1 MSTQPSNGGA
11 AEKTGAARVY
21 FMRGLL
27 FMVPIAVT
35 LWLVGFA
42 LNLADSWLGSA
53 LRAIAHS
60 LFPGSSGSPSDE
72 SSWFSLAISVASI
85 LAVCGLL
92 VLLGKVASYRVGK
105 EGLRLVDHLFIH
117 IPGVNAVYRAA
128 RKMVEAFGDGG
139 AGSFQRCVYLRF
151 PGQYLTLGF
160 VTREVTEEGTGRKML
175 FVFVPHGPNPTG
187 GFTQIVPATDTVD
200 ANISPDKGL
209 QLVVSMGVLAP
220 DTLPKIRL
228 DS

>member
-1 MSTQPSNGGA
+1 MSSSTPNGSGQETTRA
-11 AEKTGAARVY
+11 Y
-21 FMRGLL
+21 FMRGLF

-35 LWLVGFA
+35 LWLVGFT
-42 LNLADSWLGSA
+42 LNLADSWLGTAIRA
-53 LRAIAHS
+53 LVS
-60 LFPGSSGSPSDE
+60 LLFPDSSASLE
-72 SSWFSLAISVASI
+72 AAAWFGFVVSVTS
-85 LAVCGLL
+85 VL
-92 VLLGKVASYRVGK
+92 VLCGALVFLGKVASYRVGK

-151 PGQYLTLGF
+151 PGTYLTLGF
-160 VTREVTEEGTGRKML
+160 VTKEVTEQGTGRKML

-187 GFTQIVPATDTVD
+187 GFTQIVPADETHD
-200 ANISPDKGL
+200 AGITPDQGL

-220 DTLPKIRL
+220 ESFPQFGPKTG
-228 DS
+228 S

>member
-1 MSTQPSNGGA
+1 MSSQPSNNGGA
-11 AEKTGAARVY
+11 GGQTTTRVH

-53 LRAIAHS
+53 LRAIAHG
-60 LFPGSSGSPSDE
+60 FFADSSWEGTG
-72 SSWFSLAISVASI
+72 WFSLVISVASI

-92 VLLGKVASYRVGK
+92 VLVGKVASYRVGK

-151 PGQYLTLGF
+151 PAQHLTLGF
-160 VTREVTEEGTGRKML
+160 VTREVTEAVTGRKML

-187 GFTQIVPATDTVD
+187 GFTQIVPESETVD
-200 ANISPDKGL
+200 AGMSPEKGL
-209 QLVVSMGVLAP
+209 QLVVSMGVLAA
-220 DTLPKIRL
+220 DTLPRINI
-228 DS
+228 D